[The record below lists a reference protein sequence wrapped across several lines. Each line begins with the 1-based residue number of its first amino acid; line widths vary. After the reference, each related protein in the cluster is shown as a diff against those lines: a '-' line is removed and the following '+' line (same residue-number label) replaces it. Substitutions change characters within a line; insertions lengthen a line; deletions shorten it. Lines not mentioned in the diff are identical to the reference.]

1 MRISIRIIVSLVC
14 IFLGVSE
21 NNVLAQTKNLSL
33 EEAMKVS
40 LANNFGIKIS
50 QNDAHI
56 AANNVSRGNAGLEPS
71 LGLVSNLTPSTGY
84 TNQEFSTGTS
94 VSKGSLGN
102 VFSVGLQGN
111 YIFYNGKRSLLEF
124 DRLGELKNLA
134 DINVRLSIEQ
144 VVYDVMRSYYNIIR
158 QQELYDAL
166 KDQLNYYEERARL
179 AQSRLDIGSGNK
191 LDVFQT
197 QSDLQIQ
204 KTQLLRQE
212 QQIQIGKIQLKQL
225 MLLKDEFN
233 YVITDSLRLKNYSLT
248 ELQNN
253 AKTNNIQNEILK
265 HQTATAYIVSQQIE
279 AQKKPTISF
288 NPGVFLGR
296 NDNNAGLTLV
306 NQNLTLSANINLTMP
321 LYDGKNIQRQINNSK
336 IDLESYKLRKDQLEY
351 NLIETVNL
359 QYQYFNN
366 AQAIIKSEEENLKV
380 ARQSIEIAMERF
392 RLSRSTILELNTF
405 QQVFE
410 NGISRLVAAK
420 YDAKIAEIELLRLSG
435 ALKPVKN

>member
-1 MRISIRIIVSLVC
+1 MRISIRIIVNLVC
-14 IFLGVSE
+14 IFLICSE
-21 NNVLAQTKNLSL
+21 NNVLAQKQNLSL
-33 EEAMKVS
+33 EEAIKVS

-50 QNDAHI
+50 QNDAQI
-56 AANNVSRGNAGLEPS
+56 SANNVSRGNAGLEPS

-111 YIFYNGKRSLLEF
+111 YIFYNGKKSILEF

-158 QQELYDAL
+158 QQELFDAL

-212 QQIQIGKIQLKQL
+212 QQIQI
-225 MLLKDEFN
+225 E
-233 YVITDSLRLKNYSLT
+233 
-248 ELQNN
+248 
-253 AKTNNIQNEILK
+253 
-265 HQTATAYIVSQQIE
+265 
-279 AQKKPTISF
+279 
-288 NPGVFLGR
+288 
-296 NDNNAGLTLV
+296 
-306 NQNLTLSANINLTMP
+306 
-321 LYDGKNIQRQINNSK
+321 
-336 IDLESYKLRKDQLEY
+336 
-351 NLIETVNL
+351 
-359 QYQYFNN
+359 
-366 AQAIIKSEEENLKV
+366 
-380 ARQSIEIAMERF
+380 
-392 RLSRSTILELNTF
+392 
-405 QQVFE
+405 
-410 NGISRLVAAK
+410 
-420 YDAKIAEIELLRLSG
+420 
-435 ALKPVKN
+435 ALKK